1 MCGVVEP
8 MEFMPY
14 AELFDDLTEKY
25 QVISYKEYR
34 HTSSVTME
42 SDNSFGAS

>member
-8 MEFMPY
+8 MEFMPH

-34 HTSSVTME
+34 HTASVVME
-42 SDNSFGAS
+42 REDSFHES